1 MAARIQ
7 PGFGDDD
14 RAGKADEN
22 GRSAEPVEALPQDQD
37 RENGGEHAAGHV
49 DCLRIGQWDLDN
61 CVCDGD
67 HRQAAHK
74 CPQDVKPVA
83 GNRVPFAADRFS
95 PHQKD
100 RDDGKEP
107 GAVTEKGDLDRCD
120 RSVQKFWNR
129 EHDGEQ

>member
-1 MAARIQ
+1 MAANMPLVMLIACALAS
-7 PGFGDDD
+7 GISTTAYAMATTD
-14 RAGKADEN
+14 R
-22 GRSAEPVEALPQDQD
+22 LP
-37 RENGGEHAAGHV
+37 
-49 DCLRIGQWDLDN
+49 
-61 CVCDGD
+61 
-67 HRQAAHK
+67 HK

-107 GAVTEKGDLDRCD
+107 GAITEKGDLDRCD